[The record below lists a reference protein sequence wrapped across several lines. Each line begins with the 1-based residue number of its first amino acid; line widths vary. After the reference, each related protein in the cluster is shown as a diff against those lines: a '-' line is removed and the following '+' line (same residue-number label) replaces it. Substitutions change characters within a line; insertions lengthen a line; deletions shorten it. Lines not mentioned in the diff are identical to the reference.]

1 MTTSQTDAHKN
12 WIARCPLALWDFIRN
27 NKHCIH
33 LSTTKTSISL
43 FLLIINHIS
52 IDHFCSA
59 FCRFPILICNKAAA
73 DSSVQAQTEMVKN
86 GRRNTSLPHVFSS
99 E

>member
-1 MTTSQTDAHKN
+1 MPIKTGSQDAPSRSGILSETISIVSTSLQQKQ
-12 WIARCPLALWDFIRN
+12 
-27 NKHCIH
+27 
-33 LSTTKTSISL
+33 SISL

-52 IDHFCSA
+52 TDHFCSA